1 MPVKPSH
8 PGVDVGETSG
18 AGRSIAPAPTSIAAF
33 AGWAPQGPAG
43 QPVPCLS
50 WSDFDRVFGGLD
62 GRSYLGYA
70 VSHFF
75 GNGGS
80 QCYVIRLTAPGGGD
94 GAVIAPGDAGFDDAL
109 MGDGLATGIYSL
121 AQVDQFN
128 LLNVPGY
135 ANAANLATLQRF
147 CRDRR
152 ALLLIDSDKGST
164 PSSPPMTGPPDSRLT
179 GADGINA
186 AFYYPWLLAPDPEQ
200 QNQVRSFP
208 PGGAVAGVY
217 ARIDASRGVW
227 MAPAGAEAGL
237 SGVTG
242 VTLQTDDAENGM
254 LNPLGVN
261 CIRQFPGQ
269 GAVIW
274 GARTLQGDEQNDS
287 EWKYV
292 PVRRMALFIE
302 ESLRRG
308 LEWVAFEPNGEPLWA
323 QIRLEVGSFMEG
335 LFRQGAFQG
344 AKLEDACFVQCDRN
358 TTTQSDIDCGV
369 VKVLVGFAPLKPAEF
384 VVITLQIAAQP
395 AT

>member
-1 MPVKPSH
+1 MPVEPSR
-8 PGVDVGETSG
+8 PSVDSG
-18 AGRSIAPAPTSIAAF
+18 GISSAGGSIAPVSTSITAF

-50 WSDFDRVFGGLD
+50 GSDFDRVFGGLD

-80 QCYVIRLTAPGGGD
+80 QCYVIRLAAT
-94 GAVIAPGDAGFDDAL
+94 GAGVIAPGDAAFDDAL
-109 MGDGLATGIYSL
+109 MGDGSATGIYSL

-164 PSSPPMTGPPDSRLT
+164 PSSPPMTGAPDSRLT
-179 GADGINA
+179 GPDGINA

-208 PGGAVAGVY
+208 PGGAVAGAY

-227 MAPAGAEAGL
+227 TAPAGAEASLNGIA
-237 SGVTG
+237 GVTVQTSDAQNG
-242 VTLQTDDAENGM
+242 V

-274 GARTLQGDEQNDS
+274 GARTLQGDEQNGS

-292 PVRRMALFIE
+292 PVRRTALFIE
-302 ESLRRG
+302 ESLRRR
-308 LEWVAFEPNGEPLWA
+308 LEWATFEPNGEPL
-323 QIRLEVGSFMEG
+323 
-335 LFRQGAFQG
+335 
-344 AKLEDACFVQCDRN
+344 
-358 TTTQSDIDCGV
+358 
-369 VKVLVGFAPLKPAEF
+369 
-384 VVITLQIAAQP
+384 
-395 AT
+395 